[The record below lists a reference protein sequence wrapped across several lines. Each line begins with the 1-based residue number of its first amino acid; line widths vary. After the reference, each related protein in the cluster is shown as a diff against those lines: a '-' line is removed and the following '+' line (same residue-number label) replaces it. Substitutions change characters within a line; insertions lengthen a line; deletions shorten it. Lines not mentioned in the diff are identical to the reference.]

1 MVSEQS
7 FQSFV
12 VALLEIR
19 LDKIIRWLT
28 ESDILFVSIILVAE
42 YIKKCNGLIDK
53 SA

>member
-12 VALLEIR
+12 VALLKIR

-42 YIKKCNGLIDK
+42 YIKNVMV
-53 SA
+53 